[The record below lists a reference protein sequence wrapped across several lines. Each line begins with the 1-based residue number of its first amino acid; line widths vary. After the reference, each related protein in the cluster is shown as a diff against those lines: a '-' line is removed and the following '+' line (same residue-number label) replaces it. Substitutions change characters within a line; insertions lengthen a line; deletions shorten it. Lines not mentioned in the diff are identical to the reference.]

1 MEIIYN
7 FKFFKKK
14 NHRAVALGLII
25 FTASQISVKAQ
36 VNAYSFTQ
44 SLTTYETVSGGTV
57 LGTATAN
64 TGAASLYNVSY
75 STAMPFTF
83 NFNGENFNN
92 LKVSSNG
99 YISFGGTDDPTGSS
113 PISGDMNWKGAVSA
127 WGRSLNSMFNIN
139 NTTGDIK
146 YETVG
151 VAPNREFVIQWNN
164 FKPSYSTST
173 TSVYAFSF
181 QVRLR
186 ETSNTITTKYNSGSF
201 LIGSTT
207 VASTAQIGLRGAS
220 DIDYHNRLNLSTN
233 SFTNSTLGTANTST
247 QYYSTASTAASGM
260 PPAGLTYT
268 WTPPSCFAP
277 VLTTGDSTS
286 NSIIANWSAPL
297 PSPSNYEIYYST
309 SNTAPTNTT
318 APSPATISGSTAT
331 INALASSTLYY
342 VWVRSNCG
350 MGNLSNWSTKPLIL
364 VTKCQPPALLGTTGE
379 TVCPGNSAI
388 LNATVENGGTIN
400 WYDTSTGGNL
410 LATGNSYSTP
420 SLTSTTNY
428 WVSTSRSNVGN
439 VGLPAPI
446 STSGNTG
453 VGIGLTIDAYKSLT
467 INTVDIYPYTTT
479 SANAGTGTV
488 TVNLVNSAGTILH
501 TNTFTV
507 NVAYQATAAIL
518 NTLPLNYSIPAG
530 SGYKLLISAKSSSV
544 SGFIRESSTSAF
556 SFPYVLADVCSLGTT
571 TSGYYYYLYNLN
583 ISSNCESDRTQITAT
598 VDNACLG
605 TAETKLAEKLVLYPN
620 PFINILNIDNPSLIK
635 SLQVL
640 DPSGKLIKTLNAP
653 KSSLQLDDLPS
664 GVYLI
669 ILNMNDGSKQS
680 SKVIK
685 K

>member
-1 MEIIYN
+1 MKKVYN
-7 FKFFKKK
+7 FKLFKKK
-14 NHRAVALGLII
+14 NHRAIALGLIA
-25 FTASQISVKAQ
+25 FTTCQISVNAQ
-36 VNAYSFTQ
+36 ANAYSFTQ
-44 SLTTYETVSGGTV
+44 SLTTYDAVSGGTI

-75 STAMPFTF
+75 STSIPFSF

-92 LKVSSNG
+92 LKISSNG
-99 YISFGGTDDPTGSS
+99 YISFGGTDDPTGST

-127 WGRSLNSMFNIN
+127 WGRSLNSMFNIS
-139 NTTGDIK
+139 NTTGDIR

-151 VAPNREFVIQWNN
+151 VAPNREFVIQWTN

-173 TSVYAFSF
+173 TSVYTFSF
-181 QVRLR
+181 QIRLR

-201 LIGSTT
+201 LVGSTA

-247 QYYSTASTAASGM
+247 QYYSTTSTAASGM

-268 WTPPSCFAP
+268 WAPPSCFAP
-277 VLTTGDSTS
+277 VLTTGDSTA
-286 NSIIANWSAPL
+286 NSITANWSAPL
-297 PSPSNYEIYYST
+297 PSPSNYEVYYST
-309 SNTAPTNTT
+309 SNTAPTNAT
-318 APSPATISGSTAT
+318 PSSPAIISGSTAT
-331 INALASSTLYY
+331 INSLVPSTLYY
-342 VWVRSNCG
+342 VWVRSSCG
-350 MGNLSNWSTKPLIL
+350 VGTLSSWSTKPLIL
-364 VTKCQPPALLGTTGE
+364 VTKCQPPALLGTTGA
-379 TVCPGNSAI
+379 TVCPGNNAI
-388 LNATVENGGTIN
+388 LNATVENGGTIK
-400 WYDTSTGGNL
+400 WYDTLTGGNL

-428 WVSTSRSNVGN
+428 WVSTSKSNVGN

-453 VGIGLTIDAYKSLT
+453 VGIGLTIDAYKNLT

-507 NVAYQATAAIL
+507 NVAYQAIAATL

-530 SGYKLLISAKSSSV
+530 AGYKLLISAKSSTV

-556 SFPYVLADVCSLGTT
+556 SFPYILAEVCSLGTT

-583 ISSNCESDRTQITAT
+583 ITGNCESERTQVTAT
-598 VDNACLG
+598 VDNACLS
-605 TAETKLAEKLVLYPN
+605 TAETKLAEKLFLYPN
-620 PFINILNIDNPSLIK
+620 PFTNILNIDHSSLIK
-635 SLQVL
+635 SLQIL
-640 DPSGKLIKTLNAP
+640 DYSGKLIKTINAP

-669 ILNMNDGSKQS
+669 ILDMNDGSKQS
-680 SKVIK
+680 SKIIK

>member
-1 MEIIYN
+1 MKIIYN
-7 FKFFKKK
+7 FKLLKKK
-14 NHRAVALGLII
+14 NLRAIALSFIA
-25 FTASQISVKAQ
+25 FTANQINVNAQ

-44 SLTTYETVSGGTV
+44 SLTTYDAVNGGTV

-75 STAMPFTF
+75 SASMPFAF
-83 NFNGENFNN
+83 NFNGENFTN

-99 YISFGGTDDPTGSS
+99 YITFGGTDVPTGNT
-113 PISGDMNWKGAVSA
+113 PISGDMNWKGSVSA

-139 NTTGDIK
+139 NTTGDIR

-151 VAPNREFVIQWNN
+151 IAPNREFVIQWTN

-181 QVRLR
+181 QIRLR

-220 DIDYHNRLNLSTN
+220 DIDYNNRLNLSTN
-233 SFTNSTLGTANTST
+233 SFINSTPGTANTST
-247 QYYSTASTAASGM
+247 QYYSTSSSAASGM
-260 PPAGLTYT
+260 PPAGLAYT
-268 WTPPSCFAP
+268 WAPPSCFAP

-286 NSIIANWSAPL
+286 NSITVNWSAPV
-297 PSPSNYEIYYST
+297 PSPSNYEVYYNT
-309 SNTAPTNTT
+309 SSTAPTSST
-318 APSPATISGSTAT
+318 PSSSATISGSTAT
-331 INALASSTLYY
+331 INSLAPSTLYY

-350 MGNLSNWSTKPLIL
+350 TGTLSSWSTKPLML
-364 VTKCQPPALLGTTGE
+364 VTKCQPSLLLGTTGS
-379 TVCPGNSAI
+379 TVCPGNSAV
-388 LNATVENGGTIN
+388 LNASVETGGTIN
-400 WYDTSTGGNL
+400 WYDTLTGGNIV
-410 LATGNSYSTP
+410 ATGNSYSTP
-420 SLTSTTNY
+420 PLTSTTNY
-428 WVSTSRSNVGN
+428 WVSTSKSNVGN

-479 SANAGTGTV
+479 AANAGTGTV

-501 TNTFTV
+501 TNTFPV
-507 NVAYQATAAIL
+507 NVAYQATAATL

-544 SGFIRESSTSAF
+544 SGFIREGSTAAF
-556 SFPYVLADVCSLGTT
+556 SFPYVLGDVCSLGTT
-571 TSGYYYYLYNLN
+571 TSGYYYYFYNLN
-583 ISSNCESDRTQITAT
+583 ISSNCESERTQVTAT
-598 VDNACLG
+598 VDSACLG
-605 TAETKLAEKLVLYPN
+605 TSETKLAEKPVLYPN

-640 DPSGKLIKTLNAP
+640 DYSGKLIKTINAP

-664 GVYLI
+664 GIYMI
-669 ILNMNDGSKQS
+669 ILNLKDGSLQS